1 MKKNW
6 YSITN
11 KSDSECVIDIFDEIG
26 LWGVTSKDFAEQLQS
41 VGKIKNLTLNL
52 DCPGG
57 DCNDGLT
64 IYDAIRACGA
74 SVTVNVIGLAA
85 SMASVI
91 MLAAD
96 AGRIRIYEN
105 ARVMI
110 HRVTG
115 GAFGNSDDLDAATKL
130 VRQFEDRIVALYVAR
145 TGKPDTEIRDMMKA
159 QLGTWFFG
167 QEAVDAGF
175 ADSVTTGEK
184 AKAFKAQWAGLFTML
199 PAALFKE
206 VEKLIDAPENKTT
219 SVDMP
224 EVTKTPAEVELE
236 KIETKKITDA
246 HAKEVKDAAELGAT
260 NERQRVTDIKAW
272 AGLVTKAHKIDLTEV
287 TDKFIAEGKS
297 LAEFKDHVTT
307 NTFKAVS
314 LKTATDTSG
323 AQGNALSRSAFNK
336 LTPRA
341 QSDFCRNG
349 GKITEPKLVLY
360 TQEAE

>member
-11 KSDSECVIDIFDEIG
+11 KGDAECVIDIFDEIG
-26 LWGVTSKDFAEQLQS
+26 MWGVSAKDFAEQLRG
-41 VGKIKNLTLNL
+41 VGKIKSLTLNL
-52 DCPGG
+52 DSPGG

-64 IYDAIRACGA
+64 IYDAIKASGA

-96 AGRIRIYEN
+96 AGKIRIYEN

-130 VRQFEDRIVALYVAR
+130 VKQFEDRIVSLYVAR
-145 TGKPDTEIRDMMKA
+145 TGKDEAEIRDMMKA

-175 ADSVTTGEK
+175 ADSVISGVK

-199 PAALFKE
+199 PAALFKGD
-206 VEKLIDAPENKTT
+206 EKAIDTAAQTVITAQMDTP
-219 SVDMP
+219 
-224 EVTKTPAEVELE
+224 TPAPVVAEPVAPVVTPPVVPPAPDVTA
-236 KIETKKITDA
+236 ISAQAAADAIT
-246 HAKEVKDAAELGAT
+246 AERARIT
-260 NERQRVTDIKAW
+260 EIKAW
-272 AGLVTKAHKIDLTEV
+272 AKSVEAVQKVSLTDAV
-287 TDKFIAEGKS
+287 DTFTANGKS
-297 LAEFKDHVTT
+297 LAEFKDHVIT
-307 NTFKAVS
+307 NTFKAAPV
-314 LKTATDTSG
+314 ATVTD
-323 AQGNALSRSAFNK
+323 AQGAAGNTMKRADFDKLSPFNK
-336 LTPRA
+336 
-341 QSDFCRNG
+341 SDFCKKG
-349 GKITEPKLVLY
+349 GKIID
-360 TQEAE
+360 

>member
-11 KSDSECVIDIFDEIG
+11 KGDAECVIDIFDEIG
-26 LWGVTSKDFAEQLQS
+26 MWGVSAKDFAEQLRG
-41 VGKIKNLTLNL
+41 VGKIKSLTLNL
-52 DCPGG
+52 DSPGG

-64 IYDAIRACGA
+64 IYDAIKASGA

-96 AGRIRIYEN
+96 AGKIRIYEN

-130 VRQFEDRIVALYVAR
+130 VKQFEDRIVSLYVAR
-145 TGKPDTEIRDMMKA
+145 TGKDEAEIRDMMKA

-175 ADSVTTGEK
+175 ADSVISGVK

-199 PAALFKE
+199 PAALFKGD
-206 VEKLIDAPENKTT
+206 EKAIDTAAQTVITAQMDTP
-219 SVDMP
+219 
-224 EVTKTPAEVELE
+224 TPAPVVAEPVAPVVTPPVVPPAPDVTEISA
-236 KIETKKITDA
+236 KAAADAIT
-246 HAKEVKDAAELGAT
+246 AERARIT
-260 NERQRVTDIKAW
+260 EIKAW
-272 AGLVTKAHKIDLTEV
+272 AKSVEAVQKVSLTDAV
-287 TDKFIAEGKS
+287 DTFTANGKS
-297 LAEFKDHVTT
+297 LAEFKEHVIT
-307 NTFKAVS
+307 NTFKAAPV
-314 LKTATDTSG
+314 ATVTD
-323 AQGNALSRSAFNK
+323 AQGAAGNTMKRADFDKLSPFNK
-336 LTPRA
+336 
-341 QSDFCRNG
+341 SDFCKKG
-349 GKITEPKLVLY
+349 GKIID
-360 TQEAE
+360 

>member
-11 KSDSECVIDIFDEIG
+11 KGDAECVIDIFDEIG
-26 LWGVTSKDFAEQLQS
+26 MWGVSAKDFAEQLRG
-41 VGKIKNLTLNL
+41 VGKIKSLTLNL
-52 DCPGG
+52 DSPGG

-64 IYDAIRACGA
+64 IYDAIKASGA

-96 AGRIRIYEN
+96 AGKIRIYEN

-130 VRQFEDRIVALYVAR
+130 VKQFEDRIVSLYVAR
-145 TGKPDTEIRDMMKA
+145 TGKDEAEIRDMMKA

-175 ADSVTTGEK
+175 ADSVISGVK

-199 PAALFKE
+199 PAALFKGD
-206 VEKLIDAPENKTT
+206 EKAIDTAAQTVITAQMDTP
-219 SVDMP
+219 
-224 EVTKTPAEVELE
+224 TPAPVVAEPVAPVVTPPVATLAPDVTA
-236 KIETKKITDA
+236 ISAQAAADAIT
-246 HAKEVKDAAELGAT
+246 AERARIT
-260 NERQRVTDIKAW
+260 EIKAW
-272 AGLVTKAHKIDLTEV
+272 AKSVEAVQKVSLTDAV
-287 TDKFIAEGKS
+287 DTFTANGKS
-297 LAEFKDHVTT
+297 LAEFKDHVIT
-307 NTFKAVS
+307 NTFKAAPV
-314 LKTATDTSG
+314 ATVTD
-323 AQGNALSRSAFNK
+323 AQGAAGNTMKRADFDKLSPFNK
-336 LTPRA
+336 
-341 QSDFCRNG
+341 SDFCKKG
-349 GKITEPKLVLY
+349 GKITD
-360 TQEAE
+360 

>member
-11 KSDSECVIDIFDEIG
+11 KGDAECVIDIFDEIG
-26 LWGVTSKDFAEQLQS
+26 MWGVSAKDFAEQLRG
-41 VGKIKNLTLNL
+41 VGKIKSLTLNL
-52 DCPGG
+52 DSPGG

-64 IYDAIRACGA
+64 IYDAIKASGA

-96 AGRIRIYEN
+96 AGKIRIYEN

-130 VRQFEDRIVALYVAR
+130 VKQFEDRIVSLYVAR
-145 TGKPDTEIRDMMKA
+145 TGKDEAEIRDMMKA

-175 ADSVTTGEK
+175 ADSVISGVK

-199 PAALFKE
+199 PAALFKGD
-206 VEKLIDAPENKTT
+206 EKAIDTAAQTVITAQMDTP
-219 SVDMP
+219 
-224 EVTKTPAEVELE
+224 TPAPVVAEPVAPVVTPPVVPPAPDVTEISA
-236 KIETKKITDA
+236 KAAADAIT
-246 HAKEVKDAAELGAT
+246 AERARIT
-260 NERQRVTDIKAW
+260 EIKAW
-272 AGLVTKAHKIDLTEV
+272 AKSVEAVQKVSLTDAV
-287 TDKFIAEGKS
+287 DTFTANGKS
-297 LAEFKDHVTT
+297 LAEFKDHVIT
-307 NTFKAVS
+307 NTFKAAPV
-314 LKTATDTSG
+314 ATVTD
-323 AQGNALSRSAFNK
+323 AQGAAGNTMKRADFDKLSPFNK
-336 LTPRA
+336 
-341 QSDFCRNG
+341 SDFCKKG
-349 GKITEPKLVLY
+349 GKIID
-360 TQEAE
+360 

>member
-11 KSDSECVIDIFDEIG
+11 KGDAECVIDIFDEIG
-26 LWGVTSKDFAEQLQS
+26 MWGVSAKDFAEQLRG
-41 VGKIKNLTLNL
+41 VGKIKSLTLNL
-52 DCPGG
+52 DSPGG

-64 IYDAIRACGA
+64 IYDAIKASGA

-96 AGRIRIYEN
+96 AGKIRIYEN

-130 VRQFEDRIVALYVAR
+130 VKQFEDRIVSLYVAR
-145 TGKPDTEIRDMMKA
+145 TGKDEAEIRDMMKA

-175 ADSVTTGEK
+175 ADSVISGVK

-199 PAALFKE
+199 PAALFKGD
-206 VEKLIDAPENKTT
+206 EKAIDTAAQTVITAQMDTP
-219 SVDMP
+219 
-224 EVTKTPAEVELE
+224 TPAPVVAEPIAPVVTPPVVPPAPDVTEISA
-236 KIETKKITDA
+236 KAAADAIT
-246 HAKEVKDAAELGAT
+246 AERARIT
-260 NERQRVTDIKAW
+260 EIKAW
-272 AGLVTKAHKIDLTEV
+272 AKSVEAVQKVSLTDAV
-287 TDKFIAEGKS
+287 DTFTANGKS
-297 LAEFKDHVTT
+297 LAEFKDHVIT
-307 NTFKAVS
+307 NTFKAAPV
-314 LKTATDTSG
+314 ATVTD
-323 AQGNALSRSAFNK
+323 AQGAAGNTMKRADFDKLSPFNK
-336 LTPRA
+336 
-341 QSDFCRNG
+341 SDFCKKG
-349 GKITEPKLVLY
+349 GKIID
-360 TQEAE
+360 

>member
-11 KSDSECVIDIFDEIG
+11 KGDAECVIDIFDEIG
-26 LWGVTSKDFAEQLQS
+26 MWGVSAKDFAEQLRG
-41 VGKIKNLTLNL
+41 VGKIKRLTLNL
-52 DCPGG
+52 DSPGG

-64 IYDAIRACGA
+64 IYDAIKASGA

-96 AGRIRIYEN
+96 AGKIRIYEN

-130 VRQFEDRIVALYVAR
+130 VKQFEDRIVSLYVAR
-145 TGKPDTEIRDMMKA
+145 TGKDEAEIRDMMKA

-175 ADSVTTGEK
+175 ADSVISGIK

-199 PAALFKE
+199 PAALFKGD
-206 VEKLIDAPENKTT
+206 EKAIDTAAQTVITAQMDTP
-219 SVDMP
+219 
-224 EVTKTPAEVELE
+224 TPAPVVAEPVAPVVTPPVVPPAPDVTEISA
-236 KIETKKITDA
+236 KAAADAIT
-246 HAKEVKDAAELGAT
+246 AERARIT
-260 NERQRVTDIKAW
+260 EIKAW
-272 AGLVTKAHKIDLTEV
+272 AKSVEAVQKVSLTDAV
-287 TDKFIAEGKS
+287 DTFTANGKS
-297 LAEFKDHVTT
+297 LAEFKEHVIT
-307 NTFKAVS
+307 NTFKAAPV
-314 LKTATDTSG
+314 ATVTD
-323 AQGNALSRSAFNK
+323 AQGAAGNTMKRADFDKLSPFNK
-336 LTPRA
+336 
-341 QSDFCRNG
+341 SDFCKKG
-349 GKITEPKLVLY
+349 GKIID
-360 TQEAE
+360 

>member
-11 KSDSECVIDIFDEIG
+11 KGDAECVIDIFDEIG
-26 LWGVTSKDFAEQLQS
+26 MWGVSAKDFAEQLRG
-41 VGKIKNLTLNL
+41 VGKIKSLTLNL
-52 DCPGG
+52 DSPGG

-64 IYDAIRACGA
+64 IYDAIKASGA

-96 AGRIRIYEN
+96 AGKIRIYEN

-130 VRQFEDRIVALYVAR
+130 VKQFEDRIVSLYVAR
-145 TGKPDTEIRDMMKA
+145 TGKDEAEIRDMMKA

-175 ADSVTTGEK
+175 ADSVISGVK

-199 PAALFKE
+199 PAALFKGD
-206 VEKLIDAPENKTT
+206 EKAIDTAAQTVIT
-219 SVDMP
+219 AQMD
-224 EVTKTPAEVELE
+224 THTPAPVVAEPVAPVVTPPVVPPAPDVTEISA
-236 KIETKKITDA
+236 KAAADAIT
-246 HAKEVKDAAELGAT
+246 AERARIT
-260 NERQRVTDIKAW
+260 EIKAW
-272 AGLVTKAHKIDLTEV
+272 AKSVEAVQKVSLTDAV
-287 TDKFIAEGKS
+287 DTFTANGKS
-297 LAEFKDHVTT
+297 LAEFKDHVIT
-307 NTFKAVS
+307 NTFKAAPV
-314 LKTATDTSG
+314 ATVTD
-323 AQGNALSRSAFNK
+323 AQGAAGNTMKRADFDKLSPFNK
-336 LTPRA
+336 
-341 QSDFCRNG
+341 SDFCKKG
-349 GKITEPKLVLY
+349 GKIID
-360 TQEAE
+360 

>member
-11 KSDSECVIDIFDEIG
+11 KGDAECVIDIFDEIG
-26 LWGVTSKDFAEQLQS
+26 MWGVSAKDFAEQLRG
-41 VGKIKNLTLNL
+41 VGKIKSLTLNL
-52 DCPGG
+52 DSPGG

-64 IYDAIRACGA
+64 IYDAIKASGA

-96 AGRIRIYEN
+96 AGKIRIYEN

-130 VRQFEDRIVALYVAR
+130 VKQFEDRIVSLYVAR
-145 TGKPDTEIRDMMKA
+145 TGKDEAEIRDMMKA

-175 ADSVTTGEK
+175 ADSVISGIK

-199 PAALFKE
+199 PAALFKGD
-206 VEKLIDAPENKTT
+206 EKAIDTAAQTVITAQMNTP
-219 SVDMP
+219 
-224 EVTKTPAEVELE
+224 TPAPVVAEPVALVVTPPVVPPAPDVTA
-236 KIETKKITDA
+236 ISAQAAADAIT
-246 HAKEVKDAAELGAT
+246 AERARIT
-260 NERQRVTDIKAW
+260 EIKAW
-272 AGLVTKAHKIDLTEV
+272 AKSVETVQKVSLTDAV
-287 TDKFIAEGKS
+287 DTFTANGKS
-297 LAEFKDHVTT
+297 LAEFKDHVIT
-307 NTFKAVS
+307 NTFKAAPV
-314 LKTATDTSG
+314 ATVTD
-323 AQGNALSRSAFNK
+323 AQGAAGNTMKRADFDKLSPFNK
-336 LTPRA
+336 
-341 QSDFCRNG
+341 SDFCKKG
-349 GKITEPKLVLY
+349 GKITD
-360 TQEAE
+360 